1 MATLA
6 ADRPADT
13 QAPEAVVVRFAGDSG
28 DGMQLTG
35 GQFTLSTAL
44 AGNDLATFPDFPAE
58 IRAPQGTLFGVSAFQ
73 INFGSTDIETAGDAP
88 DVLVA
93 MNPAALKT
101 NLGALKPGGLIIA
114 DTGEFTKRNL
124 DKAKYETNPIEDGSL
139 AKWDVLAFDISALTI
154 EAVKPFGLG
163 NKDAL
168 RSKNMWTLGLAL
180 WMFDR
185 DRQPIVDWLKAK
197 FKGKPEIA
205 DANIAALNAGHA
217 YGETA
222 EISGPLK
229 KVHISPAEHE
239 PGLYRTITGAEAI
252 SLGLVAGAQLANL
265 PMFFGGYPITPASAI
280 LHHLVRLKEFGITTF
295 QAEDE
300 IAAICAA
307 IGASYAGQLG
317 VTSSSGPGIA
327 LKTEAMGLAIMTE
340 LPLVIVNSQRG
351 GPSTGLP
358 TKTEQSDLYQAVYG
372 RNGDAPMPV
381 VAARSPADAFD
392 CAIEACRLATQ
403 YMTPVILLTDGYIA
417 NAAEPWKVPD
427 PASYAPFPVAF
438 LEEKNADGGETLLP
452 YKRDEKGA
460 RPWIK
465 PGTPGL
471 MHRIGG
477 IEKHENTGNIDYSP
491 ANHQAMTDA
500 RKAKIDRVAI
510 ADQDVA
516 LGETTGRLAVVG
528 WGSTFGPIHQAV
540 RRARKAGLP
549 VSHIHVRH
557 VWPLP
562 TNLGALLA
570 GFDKVLVPEMNTGQF
585 KTVLR
590 DQLLVDADS
599 LSKTSGQPF
608 AIAELEA
615 AIAKYFDGVPNNEGG
630 EVPANSGQLPEP
642 ESGHDDGSLRPEHR
656 SPQSEVNP

>member
-1 MATLA
+1 MATVLA
-6 ADRPADT
+6 DDTTTPVRDRSDV
-13 QAPEAVVVRFAGDSG
+13 PEAVVVRFAGDSG

-73 INFGSTDIETAGDAP
+73 INFGSTTIETAGDSP

-101 NLGALKPGGLIIA
+101 NVQALKPGGLIIA

-124 DKAKYETNPIEDGSL
+124 EKAKYDVSPLDDGSL
-139 AKWDVLAFDISALTI
+139 AKWDLLAFDISALTL
-154 EAVKPFGLG
+154 ESVKPFGLG
-163 NKDAL
+163 NKEAL
-168 RSKNMWTLGLAL
+168 RCKNMWTLGLAL

-185 DRQPIVDWLKAK
+185 DRAPLVAWLQEK
-197 FKGKPEIA
+197 FRKNPVLA

-222 EISGPLK
+222 ELAGPLK
-229 KVHISPAEHE
+229 KLHLDPVPTPE
-239 PGLYRTITGAEAI
+239 GLYRTVTGAEAV
-252 SLGLVAGAQLANL
+252 SLGLVAGAQLAEL
-265 PMFFGGYPITPASAI
+265 PLFFGGYPITPASAI
-280 LHHLVRLKEFGITTF
+280 LHNLVKLKEFGVTTF

-300 IAAICAA
+300 IAAICSA

-327 LKTEAMGLAIMTE
+327 LKGEAMGLAIMTE

-381 VAARSPADAFD
+381 IAARSPSDAFD
-392 CAIEACRLATQ
+392 VAIEACRLAVQ
-403 YMTPVILLTDGYIA
+403 YMTPVMLLTDGYIA
-417 NAAEPWKVPD
+417 NAAEPWQVPNPD
-427 PASYAPFPVAF
+427 DFVPFPVTF
-438 LEEKNADGGETLLP
+438 QLENNNPDGGKVLP
-452 YKRDEKGA
+452 YKRDAKGV

-471 MHRIGG
+471 THRIGG
-477 IEKHENTGNIDYSP
+477 IEKAPDTGDLDYSP
-491 ANHQAMTDA
+491 ATHQLQTDA
-500 RKAKIDRVAI
+500 RKAKIDGI
-510 ADQDVA
+510 AASIPAQDIIEGQA
-516 LGETTGRLAVVG
+516 GGKLAVVG
-528 WGSTFGPIHQAV
+528 WGSTYGPIVQAV
-540 RRARKAGLP
+540 RRARAKGLD

-557 VWPLP
+557 IWPLP
-562 TNLGALLA
+562 ANLGELLHSY
-570 GFDKVLVPEMNTGQF
+570 DKVLVPEMNTGQF

-590 DQLLVDADS
+590 DQYLVDAQP
-599 LSKTSGQPF
+599 LTKTSGQPF
-608 AIAELEA
+608 TIAEIEA
-615 AIAKYFDGVPNNEGG
+615 AIA
-630 EVPANSGQLPEP
+630 AALA
-642 ESGHDDGSLRPEHR
+642 
-656 SPQSEVNP
+656 

>member
-1 MATLA
+1 MATKLA
-6 ADRPADT
+6 ETDEAAKPLANDV
-13 QAPEAVVVRFAGDSG
+13 PEAVVVRFAGDSG

-73 INFGSTDIETAGDAP
+73 INFGSTDITTAGDQP

-93 MNPAALKT
+93 MNPAALKV
-101 NLGALKPGGLIIA
+101 NAPALKAGGLIIA

-124 DKAKYETNPIEDGSL
+124 EKAKYDTNPVEDGSL
-139 AKWDVLAFDISALTI
+139 AKWDVLAFDISALTV

-168 RSKNMWTLGLAL
+168 RCKNMWTLGLAL

-185 DRQPIVDWLKAK
+185 DRQPIVDWLNDK
-197 FKGKPEIA
+197 FKKNPVLA
-205 DANIAALNAGHA
+205 QANIAALNAGHA

-222 EISGPLK
+222 ELAGPLK
-229 KVHISPAEHE
+229 KLHLDPVPSPA
-239 PGLYRTITGAEAI
+239 GLYRTVTGAEAV
-252 SLGLVAGAQLANL
+252 SYGLVAGAQLAEL

-280 LHHLVRLKEFGITTF
+280 LHNLVKMKEFGVTTF

-327 LKTEAMGLAIMTE
+327 LKGEAMGLAVMTE

-372 RNGDAPMPV
+372 RNGDAPIPV
-381 VAARSPADAFD
+381 VAARSPADAFEV
-392 CAIEACRLATQ
+392 AIEACRIATQ

-427 PASYAPFPVAF
+427 PKSFEAFPATF
-438 LEEKNADGGETLLP
+438 LQEKNGAPDAEGSSAVLP
-452 YKRDEKGA
+452 FKRDERGV

-477 IEKHENTGNIDYSP
+477 IEKAIDTGNIDYSP
-491 ANHQAMTDA
+491 LAHQTQTDA
-500 RKAKIDRVAI
+500 RKAKIDGVAASI
-510 ADQDVA
+510 PDQDVA
-516 LGETTGRLAVVG
+516 LGTPNGKMAVVG

-540 RRARKAGLP
+540 RRMRARGLD

-557 VWPLP
+557 IWPLP
-562 TNLGALLA
+562 KNLGELLK
-570 GFDKVLVPEMNTGQF
+570 GYDHVLVPEMNTGQF

-590 DQLLVDADS
+590 DQFLIDARS
-599 LSKTSGQPF
+599 LAKTSGQPF
-608 AIAELEA
+608 TIAEIQEA
-615 AIAKYFDGVPNNEGG
+615 IGTYFEGQDESGGVD
-630 EVPANSGQLPEP
+630 ADDTQLP
-642 ESGHDDGSLRPEHR
+642 SIKAM
-656 SPQSEVNP
+656 NP